1 MPTTYRRGFRQ
12 RLAPRLPATVLLL
25 TTLAQPVLAG
35 QDTAAVGAVRGT
47 VTDSAGQPAPD
58 SAICVQG
65 AERCDVADRDG
76 RFAIA
81 GVRAGT
87 YQLEIIAPGR
97 PAFLSEAVDVRA
109 GLDSLVDITLPDVQT
124 IQQSVTVTAPAFMM
138 PGEITTSGFLVSASE
153 VLNSAGAL
161 QDVARYVQ
169 TLPGAVI
176 GTDDF
181 RNDLIVRGGS
191 PLENLYIVDNI
202 EIPNINTFATF
213 ASAGGTVSILDAA
226 LLQDVTFLT
235 GGFPAA
241 YGNRTSSVLQVT
253 QREGSR
259 DAVSGRATVGFAGVG
274 AVVEGPIGHSRS
286 GSWVVSARRSFLDLV
301 TDDVGIGGVPVLY
314 TLNAKAVYDLSARDR
329 VWFVNV
335 SGIDRIRLG
344 LTEDSDPTEE
354 LSNLDIRYSG
364 RRSATGV
371 NWQRLFGTSGVG
383 LFGLT
388 YSRATVSQRVADL
401 IRNGIPP
408 PGTPIDAQI
417 SAGSVVFRED
427 STETELTGKY
437 DLTLYLPTVGKLQTG
452 VSLKRFGVRYDT
464 ASPFGSDSPFFAV
477 ADANP
482 FQLRERVTPYQFGTY
497 VQSTRQIGAR
507 VNATVGVRF
516 DRYEYLDASAL
527 SPRLGLDVKATS
539 RWTLRAAYGRYEQQ
553 PFFLFVAA
561 YPDNRSLQP
570 FRADHYVG
578 GASYDIDPAT
588 RFTIEAYRKTYR
600 DYPVSS
606 QIPSLSLANVGDTF
620 AIRDVLFPMASAGE
634 GTATGVELFV
644 ERKPGVGRWHGRT
657 SVAFSR
663 TRYAGLDGVLRPGSF
678 DYPVVVNVVGGY
690 QLSPRWDVSARLAY
704 LAGRPFT
711 PFDVAASSAQRRGVF
726 DLAQVNA
733 QRAPDYFRLDLRVDR
748 RFTVAGRD
756 VSAFVGVQNVTGRRN
771 VASYAWDRRQNVS
784 RVNEQLGVFPIL
796 GLDWRF

>member
-1 MPTTYRRGFRQ
+1 MQTPSHQ
-12 RLAPRLPATVLLL
+12 ARLRFLWLLL
-25 TTLAQPVLAG
+25 SAAFLVTMPVRSGLAG
-35 QDTAAVGAVRGT
+35 QDTAAVGVVRGT

-58 SAICVQG
+58 AAICVQG
-65 AERCDVADRDG
+65 AGRCDVAGGDG
-76 RFAIA
+76 RFAIT

-87 YQLEIIAPGR
+87 YQLEIMSAGR
-97 PAFLSEAVDVRA
+97 PSFLSQAVDVRA
-109 GLDSLVDITLPDVQT
+109 GLDSVVEITLPDPQT
-124 IQQSVTVTAPAFMM
+124 VQQSVTVTAPAFIM
-138 PGEITTSGFLVSASE
+138 PEEITTSGFLVSASD

-235 GGFPAA
+235 GGFSAA

-253 QREGSR
+253 QREGNR
-259 DAVSGRATVGFAGVG
+259 TGLSGRATVGFAGVG
-274 AVVEGPIGHSRS
+274 AVVEGPIGRSRS

-301 TDDVGIGGVPVLY
+301 TDDIGIGGVPVLY
-314 TLNAKAVYDLSARDR
+314 TLNAKALYDLTTRDR

-335 SGIDRIRLG
+335 SGVDRIRLG
-344 LTEDSDPTEE
+344 LTEDTDPTSE
-354 LSNLDIRYSG
+354 LNNLDIRYSG
-364 RRSATGV
+364 NRSATGV
-371 NWQRLFGTSGVG
+371 NWQRLFGTNGVG

-388 YSRATVSQRVADL
+388 YSRATVNQRVADL

-417 SAGSVVFRED
+417 AAGLVVFREN
-427 STETELTGKY
+427 STESELTGKY
-437 DLTLYLPTVGKLQTG
+437 DLTLYLPTVGKLQAG
-452 VSLKRFGVRYDT
+452 VSLKRFDVRYDT
-464 ASPFGSDSPFFAV
+464 ESPLGSDSPFFAV

-482 FQLRERVTPYQFGTY
+482 FQLRERITPSQFGTY
-497 VQSTRQIGAR
+497 MQATRALGAR

-516 DRYEYLDASAL
+516 DRYPYLDAHAV
-527 SPRLGLDVKATS
+527 SPRLGVDVKAST
-539 RWTLRAAYGRYEQQ
+539 RWGLRAAYGRYAQQ

-561 YPDNRSLQP
+561 YPDNRGLQP

-620 AIRDVLFPMASAGE
+620 AIRDVLFPMVSAGE
-634 GTATGVELFV
+634 GTATGVELLI

-657 SVAFSR
+657 TVAFSR

-678 DYPVVVNVVGGY
+678 DYPVVINVLGGY
-690 QLSPRWDVSARLAY
+690 QWSPRWDVSARLAY

-711 PFDVAASSAQRRGVF
+711 PFDVSTSTAQRRGVF
-726 DLAQVNA
+726 DLTEVNA
-733 QRAPDYFRLDLRVDR
+733 QRAPDYVRLDVRVDR
-748 RFTVAGRD
+748 RFTFAGRE

-771 VASYAWDRRQNVS
+771 VSNYAWDRRQNVT
-784 RVNEQLGVFPIL
+784 RVNEQLGIFPIL

>member
-1 MPTTYRRGFRQ
+1 MPTLSPDVRRAHARSLLG
-12 RLAPRLPATVLLL
+12 ATMLLL
-25 TTLAQPVLAG
+25 TMLTRPAMAG
-35 QDTAAVGAVRGT
+35 QDTAAVGVVRGT
-47 VTDSAGQPAPD
+47 VTDTAGQPAPD
-58 SAICVQG
+58 ATICVQG
-65 AERCDVADRDG
+65 AGQCDVAGRDG
-76 RFAIA
+76 RFAIT

-87 YQLEIIAPGR
+87 YQIEIIGPGR
-97 PAFLSEAVDVRA
+97 PIFLSQAVDVRA
-109 GLDSLVDITLPDVQT
+109 GLDSVVEITLPDVQT
-124 IQQSVTVTAPAFMM
+124 VQQTITVTAPAFVL
-138 PGEITTSGFLVSASE
+138 PEEITTSGFLVSATE

-161 QDVARYVQ
+161 QDVSRYVQ
-169 TLPGAVI
+169 SLPGAVI

-226 LLQDVTFLT
+226 LLQDITFLT
-235 GGFPAA
+235 GGFSAA

-253 QREGSR
+253 QREGNR
-259 DAVSGRATVGFAGVG
+259 AGLTGRATVGFAGVG
-274 AVVEGPIGHSRS
+274 AVVEGPIGRARS

-301 TDDVGIGGVPVLY
+301 TEDIGIGGVPVLY
-314 TLNAKAVYDLSARDR
+314 TLNAKAVYDLSPQDR

-344 LTEDSDPTEE
+344 VTENSDPTEE

-371 NWQRLFGTSGVG
+371 NWQRLFGTSGIG

-388 YSRATVSQRVADL
+388 HSRATVSQRVSDL

-408 PGTPIDAQI
+408 PGTPIEAQI
-417 SAGSVVFRED
+417 AAGSVVFRED
-427 STETELTGKY
+427 STESELTGKY
-437 DLTLYLPTVGKLQTG
+437 DLTLYLPMVGKLQTG
-452 VSLKRFGVRYDT
+452 VSVKRFNVRYDT
-464 ASPFGSDSPFFAV
+464 ASPFGNDSPFFVV
-477 ADANP
+477 ADVNP
-482 FQLRERVTPYQFGTY
+482 FQLREQIDPYQFGTY
-497 VQSTRQIGAR
+497 AQATRPVGSR
-507 VNATVGVRF
+507 VNTTIGVRF
-516 DRYEYLDASAL
+516 DRYRYLDASAL
-527 SPRLGLDVKATS
+527 SPRVGLDLKATR
-539 RWTLRAAYGRYEQQ
+539 RWTLRGAYGRYAQQ

-561 YPDNRSLQP
+561 YPGNRSLQP
-570 FRADHYVG
+570 FRADHYIG

-588 RFTIEAYRKTYR
+588 RFTVEAYRKTYR

-620 AIRDVLFPMASAGE
+620 AIRDILFPMTSAGE
-634 GTATGVELFV
+634 GSATGVELFL
-644 ERKPGVGRWHGRT
+644 ERKPNIGHWHGRT
-657 SVAFSR
+657 SLAFSR

-690 QLSPRWDVSARLAY
+690 QLSPRWDVSTRLAY

-711 PFDVAASSAQRRGVF
+711 PFDVATSMAQRRGVY
-726 DLAQVNA
+726 DLTQVNA

-748 RFTVAGRD
+748 RFTVGGRE
-756 VSAFVGVQNVTGRRN
+756 VSAFAGVQNVTGRRN
-771 VASYAWDRRQNVS
+771 VASYGWDRRQNVS